1 MSSATP
7 VINNVY
13 IEDANG
19 LRFMRSTDPGYKGLE
34 NKTIYAGN
42 TYHVIVEAQDG
53 NGWRDLDTIRV
64 NLDGSSSEDMV
75 INFHPRN
82 GTAWTTSARD
92 RR

>member
-1 MSSATP
+1 M
-7 VINNVY
+7 VY
-13 IEDANG
+13 ASCVD
-19 LRFMRSTDPGYKGLE
+19 RPRYQGLE

-64 NLDGSSSEDMV
+64 NLDGLLEDMV

-82 GTAWTTSARD
+82 GTAWTTSPYLTIVDDDELSPACVAWTVVH
-92 RR
+92 